1 MAILQQ
7 LLHQTLDPCQ
17 QVRHF
22 PFRTFEGPIFMR
34 TALIIAILSTSLI
47 MTPVVAQSDTV
58 PLRVSKLEKEMKA
71 VQRKVFPTGAPVES
85 EIGAPQQLGPVGSPS
100 NTPISDLTARV
111 DALEAQLKSMTGA
124 VEQQGFRLKKL
135 EDAMKASEARIK
147 ALEPQ
152 PEPTETS
159 SVVGPMDVATPVTD
173 RPTVTQ
179 VSIAPKPAAAAKP
192 ATALAKPSAPAPK
205 PATPA
210 KADPKR
216 KAMVEAVEIP
226 VTNDPTEDAY
236 TYGFRLWSAKL
247 YPEAQVK
254 LKEFVAKNPKHKRA
268 SYAQNLLG
276 RAYLDE
282 GKPALASV
290 AFYDN
295 YQKMPRGERA
305 SESLY
310 WLGISLTRLNKPADA
325 CKVYQEFNDVY
336 GASAV
341 ADLKARVAKGRTDA
355 KCAA

>member
-1 MAILQQ
+1 
-7 LLHQTLDPCQ
+7 
-17 QVRHF
+17 
-22 PFRTFEGPIFMR
+22 MR

-47 MTPVVAQSDTV
+47 MPPVLAQSDTV
-58 PLRVSKLEKEMKA
+58 TLRVGKLEKEMKA
-71 VQRKVFPTGAPVES
+71 VQRKVFPTGVPVES
-85 EIGAPQQLGPVGSPS
+85 EIGAPQQLGPIGSPS
-100 NTPISDLTARV
+100 NAPISDLTARV
-111 DALEAQLKSMTGA
+111 DALEAQLKSMTGT

-135 EDAMKASEARIK
+135 EDAMKASEARLK

-159 SVVGPMDVATPVTD
+159 NAIGPMDVAMPAAAPK
-173 RPTVTQ
+173 PTVTPA
-179 VSIAPKPAAAAKP
+179 SITPKPATKP
-192 ATALAKPSAPAPK
+192 ATALAKPSAPAAK

-216 KAMVEAVEIP
+216 KALVDAVEIP
-226 VTNDPTEDAY
+226 VTNDPVEDSY
-236 TYGFRLWSAKL
+236 TYGFRLWTAKL

-305 SESLY
+305 PESLY
-310 WLGISLTRLNKPADA
+310 WLGIALTRLNKPADA

-336 GASAV
+336 GGSAA
-341 ADLKARVAKGRTDA
+341 ADLKSRVAKGRTDA
-355 KCAA
+355 KCAT

>member
-1 MAILQQ
+1 
-7 LLHQTLDPCQ
+7 
-17 QVRHF
+17 
-22 PFRTFEGPIFMR
+22 MR

-47 MTPVVAQSDTV
+47 MPPVIAQSDTV
-58 PLRVSKLEKEMKA
+58 TLRVGKLEKEMKA
-71 VQRKVFPTGAPVES
+71 VQRKVFPTGVPVES
-85 EIGAPQQLGPVGSPS
+85 EIGSPQPLGPIGSPS
-100 NTPISDLTARV
+100 NAPISDLTARV
-111 DALEAQLKSMTGA
+111 DALEAQLKSMTGS

-135 EDAMKASEARIK
+135 EDAMKASEVRLK

-152 PEPTETS
+152 PEPVETS
-159 SVVGPMDVATPVTD
+159 SVVGPMDVATPAA
-173 RPTVTQ
+173 PQATVTPA
-179 VSIAPKPAAAAKP
+179 SIAPKPVAKP
-192 ATALAKPSAPAPK
+192 AATLAKPSTPATKPAP
-205 PATPA
+205 PA

-216 KAMVEAVEIP
+216 KALVEAVEIP
-226 VTNDPTEDAY
+226 ATNDPVDDSY
-236 TYGFRLWSAKL
+236 TYGFRLWTAKL

-310 WLGISLTRLNKPADA
+310 WLGIALTRLNKSADA
-325 CKVYQEFNDVY
+325 CKVFQEFNDVY
-336 GASAV
+336 GASAA
-341 ADLKARVAKGRTDA
+341 ADLKSRVAKGRTDA
-355 KCAA
+355 KCAT